1 MSFTTTDEMNISALV
16 ILTLVLCV
24 LALASCFVRRVSASL
39 IAYGAMVCAHC
50 VHAAAIGTYELVFWG
65 IATAIILGLRWL
77 RDGDH
82 WRRAALAY
90 TAGGAAVGAF
100 LGAVVAP
107 TQSAI
112 IAGSALG
119 SFLGA
124 LAYMRTPSSPH
135 VPVGSRVFV
144 EYLAAKSLPAI
155 IACSMVAIT
164 TVAVVR

>member
-1 MSFTTTDEMNISALV
+1 MLCPQGVGISYSLRRHGV
-16 ILTLVLCV
+16 RTL
-24 LALASCFVRRVSASL
+24 R
-39 IAYGAMVCAHC
+39 
-50 VHAAAIGTYELVFWG
+50 AAIGTYELVFWG

>member
-39 IAYGAMVCAHC
+39 IAYGAMVCARCAH
-50 VHAAAIGTYELVFWG
+50 
-65 IATAIILGLRWL
+65 
-77 RDGDH
+77 
-82 WRRAALAY
+82 
-90 TAGGAAVGAF
+90 AVGAF

>member
-1 MSFTTTDEMNISALV
+1 MNISALV

-50 VHAAAIGTYELVFWG
+50 AHAAAIGTYELVFWG
-65 IATAIILGLRWL
+65 IATAII
-77 RDGDH
+77 H

-112 IAGSALG
+112 ILGSALG